1 MQDVILIDV
10 PEGAGDFDVHL
21 WSATDVAGERKTF
34 LFYKDDTPAI
44 DLPPGSWT
52 IVEQTEEGAAK
63 IMPKI
68 NDEDE
73 SYGWEHFMSDEEFEK
88 HDRVDALPTAL
99 ASLHSWIRSQ
109 GKEPKTSII
118 LKKEI

>member
-10 PEGAGDFDVHL
+10 PEGAKDFEIGSDGTMYYQLHG
-21 WSATDVAGERKTF
+21 WRFIS
-34 LFYKDDTPAI
+34 I
-44 DLPPGSWT
+44 PPGSWT

-99 ASLHSWIRSQ
+99 ASLHSLIRSM
-109 GKEPKTSII
+109 GKEPETTLIV
-118 LKKEI
+118 KKK

>member
-1 MQDVILIDV
+1 MGNLLIVDV
-10 PEGAGDFDVHL
+10 PEGADLSKLHIVVSNGDHDLLLKNDHGTNDYL
-21 WSATDVAGERKTF
+21 AT
-34 LFYKDDTPAI
+34 
-44 DLPPGSWT
+44 LPPGSWT

>member
-10 PEGAGDFDVHL
+10 PEGDIVSYGLGIAAMHSGLMYVVFEHSVGL
-21 WSATDVAGERKTF
+21 IERK
-34 LFYKDDTPAI
+34 Y
-44 DLPPGSWT
+44 LPPGSWT
-52 IVEQTEEGAAK
+52 IVEQTEEEAAK
-63 IMPKI
+63 IVERWDSGKFT
-68 NDEDE
+68 DYER
-73 SYGWEHFMSDEEFEK
+73 FLA
-88 HDRVDALPTAL
+88 RVDTAL